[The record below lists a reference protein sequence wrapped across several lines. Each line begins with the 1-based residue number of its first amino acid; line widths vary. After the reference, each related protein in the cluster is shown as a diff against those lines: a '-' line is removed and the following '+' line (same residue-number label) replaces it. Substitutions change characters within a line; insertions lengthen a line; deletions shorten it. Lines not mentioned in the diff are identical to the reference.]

1 MLQANCSDL
10 SAQKG
15 KRIQVADDVNTKR
28 AKKANEIASDLAY
41 KGIRGKVDA
50 AEAQRTILETQEKQ
64 ERIRNRGPQQ
74 AQGFKVGRNMQ
85 RYRADPGSIFDLDDP
100 TDVEFG
106 THRDENTGK

>member
-1 MLQANCSDL
+1 MRYSWPWL
-10 SAQKG
+10 SVRLDPSVPQDFEWYNW
-15 KRIQVADDVNTKR
+15 RSSLST
-28 AKKANEIASDLAY
+28 EILVTTSSTA
-41 KGIRGKVDA
+41 
-50 AEAQRTILETQEKQ
+50 ILETQEKQ